1 MIQNRGDEAAEWDVW
16 AKQFPIGT
24 NVEGEVLDVWQVGA
38 HIQLDFGP
46 QALLLNSEMRWEGFV
61 PDARVILHKGQR
73 VTVQILS
80 VEPWRQRISVS
91 LRRALNDP
99 WKEYAGSY
107 KKGRTAR
114 ARVTQFARDEVLI
127 EFEDHVSGF
136 IPRAEIAEGAAR
148 AEEILEIGDWVEVNV
163 LEKEERHREVKAS
176 MRLRLIEIEE
186 EIRGEPTVTAAMET
200 ENPAPEPPGTSVE
213 AHPTAEAPTPRILV
227 VEDDPLQRLQL
238 RAILEDLGYRQ
249 VGEAGSGP
257 EAIEAMKECDYDIVL
272 MDQEMPQGE
281 GDAGIR
287 AAEKIKEACPRTSIK
302 PPPWNGPPCFVPA
315 APGMPTGPST
325 ARMCRTASTISPVPA
340 SPLVRIMAA
349 PSPIRRR
356 ASA

>member
-107 KKGRTAR
+107 KKGEF
-114 ARVTQFARDEVLI
+114 RVYSGSAAASESGMRQFRGCKTMNFI
-127 EFEDHVSGF
+127 GGF
-136 IPRAEIAEGAAR
+136 SE
-148 AEEILEIGDWVEVNV
+148 
-163 LEKEERHREVKAS
+163 S
-176 MRLRLIEIEE
+176 RLL
-186 EIRGEPTVTAAMET
+186 
-200 ENPAPEPPGTSVE
+200 GTW
-213 AHPTAEAPTPRILV
+213 TR
-227 VEDDPLQRLQL
+227 
-238 RAILEDLGYRQ
+238 
-249 VGEAGSGP
+249 
-257 EAIEAMKECDYDIVL
+257 
-272 MDQEMPQGE
+272 
-281 GDAGIR
+281 
-287 AAEKIKEACPRTSIK
+287 
-302 PPPWNGPPCFVPA
+302 WN
-315 APGMPTGPST
+315 
-325 ARMCRTASTISPVPA
+325 
-340 SPLVRIMAA
+340 
-349 PSPIRRR
+349 
-356 ASA
+356 